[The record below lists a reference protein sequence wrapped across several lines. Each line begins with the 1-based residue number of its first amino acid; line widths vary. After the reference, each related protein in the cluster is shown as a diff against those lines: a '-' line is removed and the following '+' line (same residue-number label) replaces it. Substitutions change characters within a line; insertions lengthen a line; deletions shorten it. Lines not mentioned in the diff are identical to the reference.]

1 MNVLLVYAHPEPR
14 SFNGA
19 MRNTAVETLEQAGH
33 RVTVSDL
40 YGSGFRADGGPWD
53 FTDLQDP
60 SFFRYQREQVWAS
73 EKGGFAPEVAREVE
87 RLRAAE
93 LIILQFPL
101 WWFSLPAILK
111 GWVERVFVMGFAYR
125 IGHVYEEGPL
135 RGKQGMLALTTGS
148 PNATYGQGGRNPG
161 MDRLLFPI
169 HYGILH
175 YVGMDVLPPFV
186 SYGVNRAGDEERAAE
201 LERYRE
207 HLGGLASARPL
218 RFEAPSRSLRE

>member
-19 MRNTAVETLEQAGH
+19 MRDVAVETLEEAGH
-33 RVTVSDL
+33 RLTVSDL
-40 YGSGFRADGGPWD
+40 YASGFRADGGPWD
-53 FTDLQDP
+53 FTDPQDP
-60 SFFRYQREQVWAS
+60 AFFRYQREQVRAS
-73 EKGGFAPEVAREVE
+73 ERGGFAPEVAREVE

-111 GWVERVFVMGFAYR
+111 GWVDRVFAMGFAYR

-135 RGKQGMLALTTGS
+135 RGKRGMLALTTGS
-148 PNATYGQGGRNPG
+148 PRATYGKAGRNPE

-175 YVGMDVLPPFV
+175 YVGMDVLAPFV
-186 SYGVNRAGDEERAAE
+186 SYGVNRADDEERVAE

-207 HLGGLASARPL
+207 HLRGLSSARPL
-218 RFEAPSRSLRE
+218 RFDAASEFLPG

>member
-14 SFNGA
+14 SYNGA
-19 MRNTAVETLEQAGH
+19 MRDVAVETLEGAGH

-40 YGSGFRADGGPWD
+40 YASGFRADGGPWD
-53 FTDLQDP
+53 FTEHHDP
-60 SFFRYQREQVWAS
+60 SFFRYQREQVRAS
-73 EKGGFAPEVAREVE
+73 EKGGFAPEVAREVA
-87 RLRAAE
+87 RLQEAE
-93 LIILQFPL
+93 LVILQFPL

-111 GWVERVFVMGFAYR
+111 GWVDRVFAMGFAYR

-135 RGKQGMLALTTGS
+135 RGKRGMLALTTGS
-148 PNATYGQGGRNPG
+148 PKATYGEGGQNPE
-161 MDRLLFPI
+161 MDRLLFPM

-186 SYGVNRAGDEERAAE
+186 SYGVNRAGDEERAGE

-207 HLGGLASARPL
+207 HLRGLSSARPL
-218 RFEAPSRSLRE
+218 RFQVPFRSVPG